1 MRKLVWSIV
10 VAFLLTG
17 CGKNQQSSTDGNK
30 SIESVAVKVS
40 TVNESLIAETVK
52 ITGEIVPDYQIDV
65 FPKANG
71 IVVAEFVSL
80 GKKVMKNQV
89 LAEVKQDIPGMDY
102 ANVKIEATASGVITR
117 DVIEIGGRVSVQA
130 PVYQISQLHPI
141 YLQANVLEMFLK
153 EINVGERVEVAVD
166 AFPDQKFTGI
176 IKEISPLINP
186 RSRTA
191 SVKIK
196 IANSNGL
203 LKPGMF
209 SRADLTL
216 GNYSGLVVPLDA
228 IVKNGAEQY
237 IYLIREGKAKRVKVE
252 TGRYLTDKIEVKGE
266 IVAGEK
272 VVIMGQNMITDG
284 TLVNIVE
291 RN

>member
-52 ITGEIVPDYQIDV
+52 ITGEIIPYYQIDV

-80 GKKVMKNQV
+80 GKKVKKNQV

-196 IANSNGL
+196 IGNSNGL

-252 TGRYLTDKIEVKGE
+252 TGRYLTDNIEVKGE

-284 TLVNIVE
+284 TPVNIVE
-291 RN
+291 GN